1 MEEKQE
7 LSIGEIV
14 PEFTLLSDRNEKIS
28 ISDFKDKNIIIY
40 FYPKDDTSG
49 CTMEAKDF
57 SCAMDDFNKFDTVII
72 GISKDGVE
80 SHKKFKNKH
89 ELKHMLL
96 ADTDLEVSNKFFC
109 WVEKSMY
116 GRKYMGIAR
125 RTFLVNKKGVIQKVW
140 PKVKVKG
147 HVEEVLTAIK
157 NMED

>member
-1 MEEKQE
+1 MEQKQE

-14 PEFTLLSDRNEKIS
+14 PEFNLLSDGNKNIS
-28 ISDFKDKNIIIY
+28 ISDFKGKNIIVY

-49 CTMEAKDF
+49 CTMEAKEF
-57 SCAMDDFNKFDTVII
+57 SRAMDEFNKLDTVII

-80 SHKKFKNKH
+80 SHKKFKAKH
-89 ELKHMLL
+89 ELKHILL

-125 RTFLVNKKGVIQKVW
+125 RTFLVNKKGVIQNIW

-147 HVEEVLTAIK
+147 HVEEVLTVIK
-157 NMED
+157 NMEV